1 LDGIVGIGDIPSSLK
16 DLNKEQRHALAN
28 LLNARKR
35 YAAEEIKLNDL
46 RLKALANPTRANEEA
61 VRDFAASVT
70 TPLREDVTR
79 QTLALMHEAI
89 SVKELVEFLPSVLM
103 GLLQFVNLPLMLTAI
118 GVEPDEADKIIEIVT
133 DYVKKGM

>member
-1 LDGIVGIGDIPSSLK
+1 MGIGDIPGSLR
-16 DLNKEQRHALAN
+16 DLSKEQRHALAN
-28 LLNARKR
+28 LLNARKS

-46 RLKALANPTRANEEA
+46 RLRALANPTSENEKA
-61 VRDFAASVT
+61 VRDFASTVT

-79 QTLALMHEAI
+79 QTLVLMHEAI
-89 SVKELVEFLPSVLM
+89 DTKGLVEFLPSVLM

-118 GVEPDEADKIIEIVT
+118 GVDPDEADKIIQIIT